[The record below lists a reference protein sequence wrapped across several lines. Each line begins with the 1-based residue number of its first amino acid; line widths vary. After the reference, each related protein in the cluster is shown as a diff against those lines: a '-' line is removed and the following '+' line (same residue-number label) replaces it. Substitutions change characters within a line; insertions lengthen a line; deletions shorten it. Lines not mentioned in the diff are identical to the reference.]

1 MRYFY
6 CFILV
11 IISPCVAHAQQWSNP
26 ENAELTKSMTNLMV
40 NFGIAGMQVSQP
52 SATNNT
58 NQYLD
63 YQNGY
68 YQELQN
74 SLTRAEIYFQKR
86 QTNMYYREL
95 EVIQKRELKNLKRYD
110 QLTIPELNRI
120 FGRDIRN

>member
-1 MRYFY
+1 MKYFY
-6 CFILV
+6 CIVFTVFLSSNV
-11 IISPCVAHAQQWSNP
+11 HAQQWPNP
-26 ENAELTKSMTNLMV
+26 ENANLTNTMTNFMV
-40 NFGIAGMQVSQP
+40 NFGIAGMQSAQP
-52 SATNNT
+52 SPN
-58 NQYLD
+58 YSSRYSD

-95 EVIQKRELKNLKRYD
+95 EVVQKRQLKDLKKYD

>member
-1 MRYFY
+1 MKYFY
-6 CFILV
+6 CIVLTVILSQNV
-11 IISPCVAHAQQWSNP
+11 YAQQWSNP
-26 ENAELTKSMTNLMV
+26 ENANLTSTMTNLMV
-40 NFGIAGMQVSQP
+40 NFGIAGMQVGQTP
-52 SATNNT
+52 TPNNS

-74 SLTRAEIYFQKR
+74 SLTRTEIYFQKR

-95 EVIQKRELKNLKRYD
+95 EVIQKQQIKDLKKYD

>member
-1 MRYFY
+1 MKYFY
-6 CFILV
+6 CVILM
-11 IISPCVAHAQQWSNP
+11 ILLSHNAYAQQWSNP
-26 ENAELTKSMTNLMV
+26 ENANLTNTMTNMMV
-40 NFGIAGMQVSQP
+40 NFGIAGMQTAQP
-52 SATNNT
+52 SAVNNT

-74 SLTRAEIYFQKR
+74 SLTKTEIYFQKR

-95 EVIQKRELKNLKRYD
+95 EVVQKRELKHLKRYD

>member
-1 MRYFY
+1 MKYFY
-6 CFILV
+6 CVILV
-11 IISPCVAHAQQWSNP
+11 IFFSSSVQAQQWSNP
-26 ENAELTKSMTNLMV
+26 ENANLTSTMTNMMV
-40 NFGIAGMQVSQP
+40 NFGIAGMQTPQP
-52 SATNNT
+52 SAANNT

-74 SLTRAEIYFQKR
+74 SLTRTEIYFQKR

-95 EVIQKRELKNLKRYD
+95 EVVQKRELKNLKKYD

>member
-1 MRYFY
+1 MKYFY
-6 CFILV
+6 CGILMV
-11 IISPCVAHAQQWSNP
+11 LLSNIAHAQQWSNP
-26 ENAELTKSMTNLMV
+26 ENANLTNTMTNLMV
-40 NFGIAGMQVSQP
+40 NFGIAGMQVAQP
-52 SATNNT
+52 PIPNNS

-74 SLTRAEIYFQKR
+74 SLTRTEIYFQKR
-86 QTNMYYREL
+86 QTNTYYREL
-95 EVIQKRELKNLKRYD
+95 EAVQKQELKDLKRYN

>member
-6 CFILV
+6 YGILMV
-11 IISPCVAHAQQWSNP
+11 LLSNTSYAQQWSNP
-26 ENAELTKSMTNLMV
+26 ENANLTNTMTNMMV
-40 NFGIAGMQVSQP
+40 NFGIAGMQTAQP
-52 SATNNT
+52 SAANNT
-58 NQYLD
+58 NRYLD

-74 SLTRAEIYFQKR
+74 SLTKTEIYFQKR

-95 EVIQKRELKNLKRYD
+95 EVVQKQQLKNLKKYE

-120 FGRDIRN
+120 FNRNNGY